1 MVKTYIAVKENSVR
15 CPKKN
20 HALLPYVLS
29 QVKDYLD
36 VLVIVDS
43 EELAKICIKFNV
55 SYYMETDS
63 EKLSEFNAIYNYLEH
78 KRKLDTDNEFII
90 LPVTQPFQNKE
101 TILNVVNTCLDNC
114 NVVTTYTEVSNR
126 SIFMLKEDNTFKV
139 DSYNRKGCMCPS
151 EKMVDG
157 SIYKMTNKFLKKII
171 ESEDSNH
178 EFWSSKIKFIK
189 NTSPI
194 FLDVD
199 TPTDL
204 EAFKLI
210 TKQC

>member
-1 MVKTYIAVKENSVR
+1 MVKTYIAVKENSIR

-20 HALLPYVLS
+20 HTLLPYVLS

-55 SYYMETDS
+55 PYYTETDN
-63 EKLSEFNAIYNYLEH
+63 EKLSEFNAIYNYLTNNGG
-78 KRKLDTDNEFII
+78 LDTDEEFVI
-90 LPVTQPFQNKE
+90 LPVTQPFRNKE
-101 TILNVVNTCLDNC
+101 TTLNVVDACLSDC
-114 NVVTTYTEVSNR
+114 DIVTTYTEVSNR
-126 SIFMLKEDNTFKV
+126 SLFMLNEDNTFKV
-139 DSYNRKGCMCPS
+139 DSYNRKGCICPF
-151 EKMVDG
+151 EKMADG
-157 SIYKMTNKFLKKII
+157 SIYKMTNKFLKEVV

-199 TPTDL
+199 TPADL
-204 EAFKLI
+204 EIFKLI

>member
-1 MVKTYIAVKENSVR
+1 MKTYIAVKEHSLR

-20 HALLPYVLS
+20 HVLLPYVLT
-29 QVKDYLD
+29 QVKSYLD

-43 EELAKICIKFNV
+43 EELANICMKFNV
-55 SYYMETDS
+55 PCYMETDS
-63 EKLSEFNAIYNYLEH
+63 EKLSEFNAIYNYLESEGI
-78 KRKLDTDNEFII
+78 LNTEDEFII
-90 LPVTQPFQNKE
+90 LPVTQPFRSKE
-101 TILNVVNTCLDNC
+101 TILNVVNTRLDNC

-151 EKMVDG
+151 EKMADG
-157 SIYKMTNKFLKKII
+157 SIYKMTNKFLKKVV

-178 EFWSSKIKFIK
+178 EFWSSKIKFVK
-189 NTSPI
+189 NTNPI

-199 TPTDL
+199 NPIDL
-204 EAFKLI
+204 EIFKTI
-210 TKQC
+210 VK